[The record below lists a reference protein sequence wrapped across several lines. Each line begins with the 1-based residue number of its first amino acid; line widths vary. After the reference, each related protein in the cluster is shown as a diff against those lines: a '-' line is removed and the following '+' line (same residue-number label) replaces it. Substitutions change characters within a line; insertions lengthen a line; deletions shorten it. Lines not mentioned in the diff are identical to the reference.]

1 MSIIKVAGDHFMP
14 FKPEALSGLTIFSI
28 IFCGGKTLSTVVA
41 VHPGFSF

>member
-14 FKPEALSGLTIFSI
+14 FIPEALLGLAIFLI
-28 IFCGGKTLSTVVA
+28 IFCGGKTLPTVVA